1 MKNRRELLKGRVK
14 ALPFY
19 LFTLLLLLTSC
30 KQDDDTI
37 EEFPNWT
44 PNNDAYFAQI
54 FAEAQAKIAAG
65 DKSWEVIPSYS
76 KPENGYTLR
85 SYDYIVVRKFES
97 SVYEE
102 SPLLS
107 DSVEV
112 HYVGRLKESA
122 NVHKNFGMEFDRSY
136 NGAYN
141 AQTGTYAF
149 DPTTAT
155 PAKFAVSA
163 VVNGF
168 TTALLNMHVGDH
180 WLVYIPY
187 QLGYGTAVRGS
198 IPAGSTLL
206 FDMRLE
212 SFWTKKKG
220 DRY

>member
-1 MKNRRELLKGRVK
+1 MRK
-14 ALPFY
+14 
-19 LFTLLLLLTSC
+19 LFCFLCVIVAFVGC

-54 FAEAQAKIAAG
+54 FAQAQAKIAAG
-65 DKSWEVIPSYS
+65 DTSWELIPSYS
-76 KPENGYTLR
+76 KPTNGYTLR

-97 SVYEE
+97 SELIE

-107 DSVEV
+107 DTVEV

-122 NVHKNFGMEFDRSY
+122 NVHKNLGMEFDRSY

-141 AQTGTYAF
+141 PQTETYNF
-149 DPTTAT
+149 DAVTAT

-168 TTALLNMHVGDH
+168 STALQHMHVGDH

-187 QLGYGTAVRGS
+187 QLGYGTVIHGT
-198 IPAGSTLL
+198 IPAGSTLI
-206 FDMRLE
+206 FDMRLA
-212 SFWTKKKG
+212 SFWSKKKG